1 MAKRRAE
8 KLVPP
13 EPDERQLALDAD
25 AVPARKPAAK
35 ALPATQIAA
44 MAKRAVER
52 RGVVA
57 GRVVLRVPITQD
69 AAEALTARS
78 IRETRN
84 LEDLA
89 AEILER
95 EAER

>member
-1 MAKRRAE
+1 VAKPRPKPTSSERDA
-8 KLVPP
+8 
-13 EPDERQLALDAD
+13 RQLELDA
-25 AVPARKPAAK
+25 ARKPAAR
-35 ALPATQIAA
+35 ALPAAQVAA

-57 GRVVLRVPITQD
+57 GRVVLRVPIMQD
-69 AAEALTARS
+69 AAEALSARA

-95 EAER
+95 EARQ